1 MARRRLSELER
12 LQHSSAAALDL
23 ATRKLALATL
33 RGNARGI
40 ELAQQDLAE
49 ILGRIQAAADLLG
62 RRRVLLEVQTLTG
75 RAFAERDERDV
86 PFLPNVPFEEALD
99 DILGRY
105 PDAVVGWEAARD
117 AWEEGAF
124 ATARGATV
132 RINARIAE
140 ILGRAILEG
149 TDQGLAE
156 RRIIAALS
164 SGASV
169 GEHDGL
175 GYTRAYAETVF
186 RTAVASAYSAG
197 RKEMARD
204 PNVRRSTTA
213 WRFVTAHDV
222 DVRSNHKAAENL
234 VAHFDDPIW
243 RTLSPPLGYQ
253 CRCSLELVPT
263 STAKRMGV
271 VSSDGAPVPQAR
283 PAGAAPDPGFRSGG

>member
-1 MARRRLSELER
+1 MARRLSELER

-62 RRRVLLEVQTLTG
+62 RRRVLLEVQALTG
-75 RAFAERDERDV
+75 RAFAERDV

-132 RINARIAE
+132 RINGRIQA
-140 ILGRAILEG
+140 ILSRAILEG

-164 SGASV
+164 SGAPV

-197 RKEMARD
+197 RKEMVRD
-204 PNVRRSTTA
+204 PSVRRSTTA